1 MRRVLAFWGLFFMIA
16 AFAAEPEFVDR
27 DWRDVKRDRVVPV
40 RIYFEREKT
49 GPRPVMIFSHGL
61 GGSREGYAYLA
72 QHWSKAGWIVVVV
85 EHKGSNRDLL
95 RSANPMQAM
104 KRAAAD
110 PANAVNRPQDITF
123 VIDTLEAMNREGE
136 WKGRFNL
143 KELGVGGH
151 SFGAFT
157 ALASAG
163 MKFIL
168 PDGTEKSFADPR
180 IKAAL
185 VLSPSAGR
193 RQMRQG
199 AKALEDIR
207 IPCFH
212 MTGTLDDSPIGD
224 TTAAERRWGFDHGK
238 NPRFLLT
245 FLGGDHMI
253 FSGRP
258 RLLRRDGPPKASD
271 AVLQK
276 VIAELSLDFLNGYVR
291 DDKAARE
298 KLEQGG
304 EKAAKEKIATWEFA
318 GLSADRLENQR

>member
-1 MRRVLAFWGLFFMIA
+1 MKRVLAFLGMMVWVTV
-16 AFAAEPEFVDR
+16 FAAEPEFVDR
-27 DWRDVKRDRVVPV
+27 DWRDAKRDRDIPV
-40 RIYFEREKT
+40 RIYFDRAET

-72 QHWSKAGWIVVVV
+72 RYWSKAGWTVVMV

-95 RSANPMQAM
+95 RSGNPMQAM
-104 KRAAAD
+104 KRAVAD
-110 PANAVNRPQDITF
+110 PVNAVNRPQDITF

-185 VLSPSAGR
+185 VLSPAAGR

-199 AKALEDIR
+199 AKALEEIR
-207 IPCFH
+207 IPCFC

-224 TTAAERRWGFDHGK
+224 TSAAERRWVFDNSR

-245 FLGGDHMI
+245 FIGGDHMI

-258 RLLRRDGPPKASD
+258 RLLRRDGPPDASD
-271 AVLQK
+271 AAFQK
-276 VIAELSLDFLNGYVR
+276 VVAELSLDFLNGYVR
-291 DDKAARE
+291 DDKAARG
-298 KLEQGG
+298 KLEQAGK
-304 EKAAKEKIATWEFA
+304 KAAGEKIATWETA
-318 GLSADRLENQR
+318 R

>member
-1 MRRVLAFWGLFFMIA
+1 MRWVLAFLGLFFIVA

-27 DWRDVKRDRVVPV
+27 DWRDAKRDRVVPV
-40 RIYFEREKT
+40 RIYFDRGYTE
-49 GPRPVMIFSHGL
+49 PRPVMIFSHGL

-72 QHWSKAGWIVVVV
+72 RHWSKAGWIVVVV
-85 EHKGSNRDLL
+85 EHKGSNGELL
-95 RSANPMQAM
+95 RSGNPMQAL
-104 KRAAAD
+104 KRAVAD

-123 VIDTLEAMNREGE
+123 VIDTLEALNREGE

-143 KELGVGGH
+143 RELGVGGH

-163 MKFIL
+163 MKFIQ

-199 AKALEDIR
+199 AKTLEDIT
-207 IPCFH
+207 IPCFY

-224 TTAAERRWGFDHGK
+224 TAAAERRWVFDNGK
-238 NPRFLLT
+238 NSRFLLT
-245 FLGGDHMI
+245 FIGGDHMI

-258 RLLRRDGPPKASD
+258 RLLRWDGPPNASD
-271 AVLQK
+271 AAFQK

-304 EKAAKEKIATWEFA
+304 EKARKEKIATWEVA
-318 GLSADRLENQR
+318 P

>member
-1 MRRVLAFWGLFFMIA
+1 MKRFWAIFLVFFMMA
-16 AFAAEPEFVDR
+16 AFAAEPEFVDQDWHDAKRNR
-27 DWRDVKRDRVVPV
+27 DIPV
-40 RIYFEREKT
+40 RIYFDRGQT

-61 GGSREGYAYLA
+61 GGSREGYSYLGRY
-72 QHWSKAGWIVVVV
+72 WSKAGWIVVVV

-95 RSANPMQAM
+95 RSLNPMQAM
-104 KRAAAD
+104 KRAVAD
-110 PANAVNRPQDITF
+110 PANAVNRPLDITF
-123 VIDTLEAMNREGE
+123 VIDTLETMNREGE
-136 WKGRFNL
+136 WKDRFNL

-199 AKALEDIR
+199 AKALEEIK
-207 IPCFH
+207 IPCFY

-224 TTAAERRWGFDHGK
+224 TSAAERRWVFDNGK

-245 FLGGDHMI
+245 FIGGDHMI

-258 RLLRRDGPPKASD
+258 RLLRRDGPPNASD
-271 AVLQK
+271 AAFQK

-304 EKAAKEKIATWEFA
+304 EKAARDKIATWEIA
-318 GLSADRLENQR
+318 R